1 MACDPQFVNTRRFA
15 VNVAE
20 HVLSINSVVLWLFWF
35 MKYLL
40 GMRRVPSF
48 GFEVLSRSVCGTI
61 QIVDVMV
68 GETCVVD
75 DVSI

>member
-1 MACDPQFVNTRRFA
+1 MR
-15 VNVAE
+15 
-20 HVLSINSVVLWLFWF
+20 H
-35 MKYLL
+35 LL

-68 GETCVVD
+68 DETCVVD